1 MLNVFS
7 VDVEDY
13 FQVSGFE
20 RHIARSDWHQFESR
34 VVPNTLRL
42 LELLEQKGVK
52 ATFFV
57 LGWVAEHFPQLVRRI
72 HAAGHELGSHGY
84 WHELVYTLT
93 QDKFREDV
101 RRSKAA
107 IEDAAGVSVNCYRAP
122 SFSITKK
129 SLWALDVLVQE
140 GFACDSSIF
149 PVKRDRYGMADCPPG
164 IHVIDTPSGP
174 ITEFP
179 MTSIRY
185 GKVALPVGGGG
196 YFRLYPY
203 AVTHRLL
210 RTVNARHCRPA
221 MFYIHPW
228 EIDPHQPRLRAGGR
242 VSQWRH
248 YVNLHRTTEKLSR
261 LLDSLRFG
269 ALREVLAKYA
279 PTGVAL

>member
-20 RHIARSDWHQFESR
+20 RHISRDDWHQYECR
-34 VVPNTLRL
+34 VVPNTQRL
-42 LELLEQKGVK
+42 LELLDQKRVR

-57 LGWVAEHFPQLVRRI
+57 LGWVAERFPGLVRAI
-72 HAAGHELGSHGY
+72 HDAGHELGSHGY

-93 QDKFREDV
+93 PDKFRDDV
-101 RRSKAA
+101 NRSKAA
-107 IEDAAGVSVNCYRAP
+107 IEDAAGVRVDCYRAP

-129 SLWALDVLVQE
+129 SLWALDILVQE
-140 GFACDSSIF
+140 GFTCDSSIF
-149 PVKRDRYGMADCPPG
+149 PVKRDRYGMDDCPLG
-164 IHVIDTPSGP
+164 IHVIQTPSGP

-185 GKVALPVGGGG
+185 GRVALPVGGGG

-228 EIDPHQPRLRAGGR
+228 EIDPLQPRLRAGGR
-242 VSQWRH
+242 LSQWRH
-248 YVNLHRTTEKLSR
+248 YVNLDRTTEKLAR
-261 LLDSLRFG
+261 LLDSLKFG
-269 ALREVLAKYA
+269 SLREVLANSA
-279 PTGVAL
+279 QAGVVV